1 MPDTSSLLFRP
12 VALPFPA
19 ETVPQ
24 PVCDGEPGFV
34 RLGEFAWRQAW
45 DHVFESDRLPHSP
58 YLNEGCRT
66 NRIWIWD
73 SCLMAHFARYSPA
86 FPVEQTLD
94 NFYDVMENRCSS
106 GILVHHPDNPPLF
119 AWTELLLYRISG
131 AAERADRLIN
141 RTRSL
146 ERCYDWFENGDSGQ
160 LFDWA
165 AMPRLAKRL
174 RLGYMWSGLPSGMDN
189 TPRGAGNHYDGILW
203 LDLLAQQGLAAL
215 SIARLAEAVGNPEC
229 AARFL
234 LRYEQKKELMQQY
247 WDETSG
253 CYFDRLISHGR
264 EFCRVLT
271 PASFW
276 PFLAEMGTPE
286 QLEAAARTLTDDRM
300 LGGVAPCPSVS
311 RSDPAFD
318 PAGGYWRGGV
328 WVPTAYIVIKALE
341 KYGCFD
347 LARQL
352 SVRLLRHM
360 QRTFEEFSPHTI
372 WECYSPTAPRPS
384 TSKNGKFCRPDFCGW
399 SALGPVS
406 LLIENVIGIHQ
417 VDAVARRIRWNCPGT
432 GRCGVRNLRFGGETV
447 TLLHENGRLHVRCR
461 SPFTLEWNGRDIAC
475 PAGSGEFGTSAQQHD
490 FPAAAGRRHVD
501 QPLVAG
507 AAELQ

>member
-1 MPDTSSLLFRP
+1 MFSKIFFS
-12 VALPFPA
+12 
-19 ETVPQ
+19 
-24 PVCDGEPGFV
+24 
-34 RLGEFAWRQAW
+34 
-45 DHVFESDRLPHSP
+45 
-58 YLNEGCRT
+58 
-66 NRIWIWD
+66 
-73 SCLMAHFARYSPA
+73 
-86 FPVEQTLD
+86 
-94 NFYDVMENRCSS
+94 
-106 GILVHHPDNPPLF
+106 
-119 AWTELLLYRISG
+119 
-131 AAERADRLIN
+131 
-141 RTRSL
+141 
-146 ERCYDWFENGDSGQ
+146 YDWFENGDSGQ

-203 LDLLAQQGLAAL
+203 LDLLAQQGLAVL

-286 QLEAAARTLTDDRM
+286 QLETAARTLTDDRM

-417 VDAVARRIRWNCPGT
+417 VDAAARRIRWNCPGT

-447 TLLHENGRLHVRCR
+447 TLLHENGRLHVRSR

-475 PAGSGEFGTSAQQHD
+475 PAGGGEFDTSAQQHD

-501 QPLVAG
+501 QPLVVG
-507 AAELQ
+507 TAELQ